1 MKTFFSGSIPYLA
14 YTTALQDAR
23 YHLADAYGPHD
34 FFNATNKFIYPNEP
48 GYAAVYNKLAEAI
61 LDHPID
67 HCGIQAIKVDEE
79 PQWQFIQFVCDMDGG
94 NMGVYEQKF
103 FVTVIH
109 DDAEAVHF
117 KLKYK

>member
-1 MKTFFSGSIPYLA
+1 MKTFFSGSLPYLS
-14 YTTALQDAR
+14 YTSAMQDAR
-23 YHLADAYGPHD
+23 YHLADAYGGHEW
-34 FFNATNKFIYPNEP
+34 FNPQVKFIYPNES
-48 GYAAVYNKLAEAI
+48 GYAEAFNKLSAAI
-61 LDHPID
+61 ADHEFD

-94 NMGVYEQKF
+94 NLGVYEQKF